1 MHLNLAR
8 RGVEAEDRFSA
19 LSPCQLAL
27 GFVKDPSLHLISLY
41 FCGSRISLLACVV
54 AQGSLPL
61 SSTNTDS
68 LMSWLSLLRSPSL
81 QASLALALGTQA
93 TAYAL
98 STVGRHEPTE
108 IYYDISGSATHL
120 AIVSHVI
127 WTSSKSRQVVGGG
140 SRVLL
145 LGALSSLWTV
155 RLGAYLFERVS
166 RTGGDS
172 RFDDLKRNPATW
184 VIPWTMQAFWCTAMQ
199 APLVIAA
206 SARKLPTRL
215 TPIDAIGAAV
225 FLGGF
230 ILEAVADFQKDAAKK
245 AAPLAPVTSGVFSLC
260 VYPHYF
266 GEITLWCGAA
276 ALALPAVSRPWHV
289 AATLLAPALSAALLL
304 GVSGVPLAEA
314 SAWRKYGSNEAW
326 VRYRAETNMLI
337 PWWPQAASGRRV
349 ASSTGSGSD
358 SE

>member
-1 MHLNLAR
+1 
-8 RGVEAEDRFSA
+8 
-19 LSPCQLAL
+19 
-27 GFVKDPSLHLISLY
+27 
-41 FCGSRISLLACVV
+41 
-54 AQGSLPL
+54 
-61 SSTNTDS
+61 
-68 LMSWLSLLRSPSL
+68 
-81 QASLALALGTQA
+81 
-93 TAYAL
+93 
-98 STVGRHEPTE
+98 
-108 IYYDISGSATHL
+108 
-120 AIVSHVI
+120 
-127 WTSSKSRQVVGGG
+127 
-140 SRVLL
+140 
-145 LGALSSLWTV
+145 
-155 RLGAYLFERVS
+155 
-166 RTGGDS
+166 
-172 RFDDLKRNPATW
+172 
-184 VIPWTMQAFWCTAMQ
+184 MQAFWCTAMQ

-215 TPIDAIGAAV
+215 TPLDAIGAAV

-289 AATLLAPALSAALLL
+289 
-304 GVSGVPLAEA
+304 SGVPLAEA

-326 VRYRAETNMLI
+326 VRYRAETSMLI